1 MFDEE
6 LLPPHPAEIDNYTQ
20 SSQHSPRVQDALKR
34 LLKDER
40 EQKKRTF
47 SYYDEIRKADKEKF
61 LSTKI
66 QKQMERDAQDLGE
79 AFYND

>member
-6 LLPPHPAEIDNYTQ
+6 LLPTQSEGINNYTE
-20 SSQHSPRVQDALKR
+20 SNQHSPRVRDALKR
-34 LLKDER
+34 LLKDEQ
-40 EQKKRTF
+40 EQKMRTF
-47 SYYDEIRKADKEKF
+47 SYYDEIRKRDKEKF